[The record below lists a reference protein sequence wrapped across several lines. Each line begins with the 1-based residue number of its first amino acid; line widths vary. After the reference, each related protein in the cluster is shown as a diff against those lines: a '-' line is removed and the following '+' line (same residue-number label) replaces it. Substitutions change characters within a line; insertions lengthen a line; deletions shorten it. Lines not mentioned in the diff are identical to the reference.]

1 MNMMWYEEAVFYHIY
16 PLGLTGAPKENAYT
30 EPVHRLNTLLP
41 WIDHLKKLGVTG
53 LYIGPLFESVGH
65 GYETTDYKKLDSRL
79 GVNEDLRNF
88 VAKCHENG
96 LKVIFDGVFN
106 HTGRDFFAFRDIREK
121 REQSAYRDW
130 YCNVNFY
137 GNNEYNDGFSYDNW
151 GGYNLLVKLNQ
162 RNPAV
167 QQYICDVIR
176 FWVEEFD
183 VDGIRL
189 DAADVLDFEFMHV
202 LRHQA
207 DQLKPDFWLMGEV
220 IHGDYSRWANEN
232 TLHSVTNYALHK
244 ALYSGHNDH
253 NYFEIA
259 HTVKRTNDLVPR
271 HIKLYNFVDNHD
283 VERIYTKLNNKSHYL
298 PVHILLYTLPGIPSV
313 YYGSEFGIEGRKE
326 RYSDASLRPCIHLED
341 HAEDYE
347 KNPCTRLIGALG
359 GIHARFKDLCSD
371 DYRELSLTTTQF
383 AFGRGRLI
391 VAVNNADQ
399 DATVNVASENT
410 TYVGLLSGK
419 EISACNGRL
428 DIQLPPCG
436 GDIFAPKDIA
446 GSMTSPEIAAKEAEK
461 ADVTAEA
468 GAKEAE
474 KPDVTAEAGKKVD
487 NAAET
492 CRKSESD
499 AASADV
505 RPETEQLSAGKASA
519 QVDKLSTEK
528 ASAQGDKLSTE
539 KASAQGDKLSAE
551 KASAQGDK
559 LSTEK
564 ASAQGDNSSAGKAS
578 AKGSSPAAEKGAF
591 EAADWNRGKTAAGEP
606 AEEDCG
612 LSDDAEIPD
621 IPLEDMSVNQLQNLV
636 YRKMKNNG
644 PVTDQMKKD
653 ITDNIWKNS
662 LINWVKSFR

>member
-1 MNMMWYEEAVFYHIY
+1 MMWYEEAVFYHIY

-298 PVHILLYTLPGIPSV
+298 SVHILLYTLPGIPSV

-446 GSMTSPEIAAKEAEK
+446 DGMTTPETTVKEVEK
-461 ADVTAEA
+461 PDVTAEA

-499 AASADV
+499 AASAAV
-505 RPETEQLSAGKASA
+505 RPETEQLSAGKAFA
-519 QVDKLSTEK
+519 QGDKLSAEK

-606 AEEDCG
+606 AEEACG

-644 PVTDQMKKD
+644 PVTDRMKKD